1 MKAKK
6 WTDEVI
12 EFMKCNYKG
21 NDNIELARLL
31 NEKFNLNTNNDRVS
45 SIKSNLLRRKGIDL
59 RTFINTGCYRKGIEP
74 ANKGKKWN
82 EYMSKEGQEKSKKTW
97 FKKGNIPQNHRK
109 VGSERI
115 NVYGYWEIK
124 VAEPNKWKLKH
135 RTIYEQKYG
144 EIPKGAKIIFAD
156 GNKNNLDINNLVMV
170 SDAEE
175 LHLNKDG
182 LRFNDSE
189 LTKTALNI
197 TKIKLKI
204 GGVKNEQ

>member
-74 ANKGKKWN
+74 ANKGSGIMTAKKILN
-82 EYMSKEGQEKSKKTW
+82 NCFITFCKVRKSTDLLQC
-97 FKKGNIPQNHRK
+97 GHRWL
-109 VGSERI
+109 E
-115 NVYGYWEIK
+115 W
-124 VAEPNKWKLKH
+124 
-135 RTIYEQKYG
+135 
-144 EIPKGAKIIFAD
+144 
-156 GNKNNLDINNLVMV
+156 
-170 SDAEE
+170 
-175 LHLNKDG
+175 
-182 LRFNDSE
+182 
-189 LTKTALNI
+189 
-197 TKIKLKI
+197 
-204 GGVKNEQ
+204 